1 MWHLQTHVGENC
13 LVAWCEPT
21 QFSFRICVK
30 STEREL
36 QCPGISLSIHGTYNI
51 TLSVV
56 LV

>member
-21 QFSFRICVK
+21 QFRFRICVK

-51 TLSVV
+51 TLSVI